1 MRVAVGSGGGSC
13 CIEREEFGESGVLM
27 ALVML
32 SASVTGAEAA
42 ATADRRTPHDAR
54 CRPSGCTGVPP
65 HYGFGY
71 RYGLYPY
78 DYYPGYYY
86 PAYNP
91 TAAVRVQVRKP
102 EPTEVY
108 VDGYLAGVADDF
120 DGFFQRLRLPPGEYE
135 IELRLDG
142 YRSATERL
150 LLTEGSTFRIR
161 HLMVPLGPGETT
173 PPPPE
178 PTEPIDWSR
187 YDDEE
192 YDEYADPALAD
203 PRGGRAPVEPRL
215 GRPAAAFGTFALR
228 VQPPTRRSDRWR
240 ALAGPLGG
248 GAADRGG
255 QRRLPRHRGAPSPAT
270 NRSGPRSRSYRVTRP
285 R

>member
-1 MRVAVGSGGGSC
+1 
-13 CIEREEFGESGVLM
+13 M

-32 SASVTGAEAA
+32 SASVTGAEAQRRLTAGRRMTRA
-42 ATADRRTPHDAR
+42 AVRVGAPVYR
-54 CRPSGCTGVPP
+54 P

-78 DYYPGYYY
+78 DYYYPGYYY

-91 TAAVRVQVRKP
+91 TAAVRVQVKP

-228 VQPPTRRSDRWR
+228 VQPADAEVLIDGERWQGPSGAER
-240 ALAGPLGG
+240 LTVEVSAGFHVIEVHKPGYQPFMTEIEVLPGDTATLNVSLPPLD
-248 GAADRGG
+248 ARG
-255 QRRLPRHRGAPSPAT
+255 
-270 NRSGPRSRSYRVTRP
+270 V
-285 R
+285 